1 VESRRIAAAIVQSL
15 KNGLAMHWKRWITV
29 LIVAPPIL
37 LIILK
42 SSPLVFAV
50 ALIPVALLGLWEYFR
65 IVYADHEKYMLQLIQ
80 VAGYGFGSLAIL
92 SIHYRNFNAL
102 MLALA
107 LNLITVALF
116 SILRFR
122 SYQDAPQVVI
132 KQIFG
137 IIYIPVFLSFLIL
150 IREGVNGPL
159 WVVFILW
166 VVAWGD
172 TGALYTGTLWGRH
185 KLCPAVSP
193 KKTIEGAIGGLA
205 ANLIFGWLFK
215 LLFFSAMPG
224 LTCVLVALAAGAV
237 GQAGDLFE
245 SEFKRAAGVKDSG
258 TILPG
263 HGGILD
269 RIDALL
275 FAAPVAY
282 LLKVLLSS

>member
-1 VESRRIAAAIVQSL
+1 
-15 KNGLAMHWKRWITV
+15 MHWKRWITA
-29 LIVAPPIL
+29 LIVIPPIL

-42 SSPLVFAV
+42 GNSQVFAV
-50 ALIPVALLGLWEYFR
+50 ALILVALLGLWEYFR
-65 IVYADHEKYMLQLIQ
+65 IVYADHQKELLPLIQ
-80 VAGYGFGSLAIL
+80 TAGYLSSALVVLSTHQRSLDLLIL
-92 SIHYRNFNAL
+92 T
-102 MLALA
+102 LA
-107 LNLITVALF
+107 LNLIIIACF

-122 SYQDAPQVVI
+122 TNPDAPQVVT

-150 IREGVNGPL
+150 IRNGTDGPI
-159 WVVFILW
+159 WIVFIIW

-193 KKTIEGAIGGLA
+193 KKTIEGAVGGLA
-205 ANLIFGWLFK
+205 FNLIFGYLFK
-215 LLFFSAMPG
+215 LLFFHSMSSMV
-224 LTCVLVALAAGAV
+224 CVVVSLAAGAS

-258 TILPG
+258 NILPG

-275 FAAPVAY
+275 FAVPVAY
-282 LLKVLLSS
+282 MLKVVLPL

>member
-1 VESRRIAAAIVQSL
+1 
-15 KNGLAMHWKRWITV
+15 MHWKRWITA
-29 LIVAPPIL
+29 LIVIPPIL

-42 SSPLVFAV
+42 SSPLVFAL
-50 ALIPVALLGLWEYFR
+50 ALILVAFLGLWEYFR
-65 IVYADHEKYMLQLIQ
+65 IVYADLEKNMLPLIQ
-80 VAGYGFGSLAIL
+80 AAGYGCGALVML
-92 SIHYRNFNAL
+92 SIHYRSFNAL
-102 MLALA
+102 MLTLA
-107 LNLITVALF
+107 LNLITVAIF

-122 SYQDAPQVVI
+122 THPDAPQAVT

-150 IREGVNGPL
+150 IRDGVNGPI
-159 WVVFILW
+159 WIVFILW

-172 TGALYTGTLWGRH
+172 TGALYTGTLWGRR

-193 KKTIEGAIGGLA
+193 KKTVEGALGGLA
-205 ANLIFGWLFK
+205 ANLISGWLFK
-215 LLFFSAMPG
+215 LIFFSAMPG
-224 LTCVLVALAAGAV
+224 MACVMVSLAAGAA

-258 TILPG
+258 KILPG

-282 LLKVLLSS
+282 LLKVLLLP

>member
-1 VESRRIAAAIVQSL
+1 
-15 KNGLAMHWKRWITV
+15 MHWKRWITA
-29 LIVAPPIL
+29 LIIIPPIL

-50 ALIPVALLGLWEYFR
+50 GLILVAAVGLWEYFR
-65 IVYADHEKYMLQLIQ
+65 IVYAGHEKNLLLPIQ
-80 VAGYGFGSLAIL
+80 GAGFGCGALAML
-92 SIHYRNFNAL
+92 SIHFRSVDAL
-102 MLALA
+102 MLTLA
-107 LNLITVALF
+107 LNLVSIAVI

-122 SYQDAPQVVI
+122 SHQDAPQVVI

-137 IIYIPVFLSFLIL
+137 VIYIPVLLSFLVL
-150 IREGVNGPL
+150 IRSGVDGPI
-159 WVVFILW
+159 WIVFVIW

-172 TGALYTGTLWGRH
+172 TGALYTGTLWGRR
-185 KLCPAVSP
+185 KLCEAVSP
-193 KKTIEGAIGGLA
+193 KKTIEGALGGLA

-215 LLFFSAMPG
+215 LLFFNTMSG
-224 LTCVLVALAAGAV
+224 LACVLVSLAVGVA

-258 TILPG
+258 GILPG

-282 LLKVLLSS
+282 LLRELLVS

>member
-1 VESRRIAAAIVQSL
+1 
-15 KNGLAMHWKRWITV
+15 MHWKRWITA
-29 LIVAPPIL
+29 LIVIPPIL

-42 SSPLVFAV
+42 SSPLVFAIG
-50 ALIPVALLGLWEYFR
+50 LILVALLGLWEYFR
-65 IVYADHEKYMLQLIQ
+65 IVYAGLEKNMLPLIQ
-80 VAGYGFGSLAIL
+80 AAGYGCGALVML
-92 SIHYRNFNAL
+92 SIHYRSFNTL
-102 MLALA
+102 MLTLA
-107 LNLITVALF
+107 LNLITVAIF

-122 SYQDAPQVVI
+122 THQDAPQAVT

-150 IREGVNGPL
+150 IRSGVDGPM
-159 WVVFILW
+159 WIVFILW

-172 TGALYTGTLWGRH
+172 TGALYTGTLWGRR

-193 KKTIEGAIGGLA
+193 KKTVEGALGGLV
-205 ANLIFGWLFK
+205 ANLISGWLFK
-215 LLFFSAMPG
+215 LIFFSAMPG
-224 LTCVLVALAAGAV
+224 MACVMVSLAAGAA

-258 TILPG
+258 KILPG

-275 FAAPVAY
+275 FAAPIAY

>member
-1 VESRRIAAAIVQSL
+1 
-15 KNGLAMHWKRWITV
+15 MHWKRWITA
-29 LIVAPPIL
+29 LIFIPPIL
-37 LIILK
+37 LLILK
-42 SSPLVFAV
+42 GSPPIFALAV
-50 ALIPVALLGLWEYFR
+50 MAAAILGLWEYYR
-65 IVYADHEKYMLQLIQ
+65 IVFADQDTTWLSLIQ
-80 VAGYGFGSLAIL
+80 TVGYACGVIAIL
-92 SIHYRNFNAL
+92 SIYLHNIDAL
-102 MLALA
+102 LLTLALD
-107 LNLITVALF
+107 LIVAAFF

-122 SYQDAPQVVI
+122 SHADAPQVVV

-150 IREGVNGPL
+150 LRNGADGPL
-159 WVVFILW
+159 WVVFVMW
-166 VVAWGD
+166 VVACGD
-172 TGALYTGTLWGRH
+172 TGALYIGTLWGRH

-193 KKTIEGAIGGLA
+193 KKTIEGAMGGLG

-215 LLFFSAMPG
+215 VLFFNAMPG
-224 LTCVLVALAAGAV
+224 LACIVVALGAGAV

-282 LLKVLLSS
+282 LLKVLLLS